1 MKAHWQLLLPTALT
15 LCASTPGSRIFIAV
29 GSFDETHSWRRSLAR
44 RTYLSSLAP
53 RRDYIFAVHSAS
65 ALEIKE
71 FNDVMLV
78 PANDLSKC
86 DIDARGHDRDS
97 LMVYSKRCRSGATFA
112 AGLRWATTYS
122 TAPYILSIDDDG
134 FLCTATLFRLV
145 MSLQY
150 QAGVVIGTWHPGG
163 GSHPDQ
169 NFVLLSR
176 DVASNASR
184 RFDAIPRKK
193 TLTVELASFLHS
205 QVHAYD
211 ARNVVLHPKHNAL
224 ARMYQHLDEAGRYFQ
239 TNPSPFCNKHLWVH
253 LCCSSGGTP
262 ELWEQLHRGEV
273 DNSSENMHVIKEAL
287 VPLSEAALQSLN
299 FVWQSRMIKAQS
311 CSECGGRLSRY

>member
-1 MKAHWQLLLPTALT
+1 
-15 LCASTPGSRIFIAV
+15 
-29 GSFDETHSWRRSLAR
+29 
-44 RTYLSSLAP
+44 
-53 RRDYIFAVHSAS
+53 
-65 ALEIKE
+65 
-71 FNDVMLV
+71 
-78 PANDLSKC
+78 
-86 DIDARGHDRDS
+86 
-97 LMVYSKRCRSGATFA
+97 MVYSKRCRSGATFA

-205 QVHAYD
+205 QVHALMMHAMLSCTQSTMPWQECTSISMRLGD
-211 ARNVVLHPKHNAL
+211 TSKQTLHHFATSTCGCTCAALLVVRQNCGNSYTEEKWTTAQKTCMSL
-224 ARMYQHLDEAGRYFQ
+224 RR
-239 TNPSPFCNKHLWVH
+239 H
-253 LCCSSGGTP
+253 LCFSQKRP
-262 ELWEQLHRGEV
+262 YNH
-273 DNSSENMHVIKEAL
+273 
-287 VPLSEAALQSLN
+287 
-299 FVWQSRMIKAQS
+299 
-311 CSECGGRLSRY
+311 